1 MFDLFD
7 TEKLKSWREFRLS
20 LETSATPFQDVALL
34 WSKAPFVNRYLN
46 PHNPNSWPDP
56 WKLIMDGKFDDLAI
70 CLGMCYTLQLTERF
84 KSDKFE
90 IHMSILPEC
99 SQYMLVVNDREVL
112 NLEPRTVL
120 STTDLPENS
129 IKIWSN

>member
-84 KSDKFE
+84 TSDKFE
-90 IHMSILPEC
+90 IHMSILPEGE
-99 SQYMLVVNDREVL
+99 QYMLVVNDREVL

-120 STTDLPENS
+120 SATDLPDNS
-129 IKIWSN
+129 IKIWPN

>member
-84 KSDKFE
+84 TSDKFE
-90 IHMSILPEC
+90 IHMSILPEGE
-99 SQYMLVVNDREVL
+99 QYMLVVNDREVL
-112 NLEPRTVL
+112 NLAPRTVL

>member
-1 MFDLFD
+1 VFDLFD

-84 KSDKFE
+84 TSDKFE
-90 IHMSILPEC
+90 IHMSILPEGD
-99 SQYMLVVNDREVL
+99 QYMLVVNDREVL